1 MIILEQNTGN
11 TIALTLTE
19 SVTLT
24 GSTGFTLTLEND
36 MSKYSVSGI
45 TLTDLSA
52 YPDRYNKFILTTTST
67 RLSQNLTGSTVYLS
81 DTGFYTYNAYVT
93 NSETTELVETGKML
107 LQQITPII
115 AKNTYTGNQKK
126 VVSVYQNKN

>member
-107 LQQITPII
+107 LQQTTPII